1 MSTALTRPA
10 TAPMA
15 TRHLRR
21 IPHGGIALYETL
33 KAAWLS
39 ANPDASPAEYEAAM
53 VRFARLAGV

>member
-1 MSTALTRPA
+1 MTAILTRPA

-15 TRHLRR
+15 SRHLRR
-21 IPHGGIALYETL
+21 IPHGGTALYETL

-39 ANPDASPAEYEAAM
+39 THPDASPAEYEAAM